1 MAADSNMGF
10 HHDAI
15 LASALNR
22 HAISFQSGAI
32 NSSSGMIPIGNPA
45 GVNSTA
51 GMFIAGNSS
60 VMNGNNTGMSCSGN
74 SSGSS
79 HLFESGLKHD
89 AGFAID
95 WSVEEQSRLEEGLIK
110 YANEP
115 NIMRYIKIAA
125 TLRDKTVRDVALRCR
140 WMMNENRKR
149 RKQEHYNGR
158 KLKDKKDI
166 LAESSKANARSLP
179 LVNVASNS
187 LMVQHMDSNDRL
199 PFEGASST
207 TWHLL
212 EENKKA
218 FNQIAANLTSFR
230 VQENIDLLY
239 HTRNN
244 IFALLDD
251 MRSTPGLMREM
262 PPLPVSIN
270 DELAN
275 TILPSTSQGM
285 MFGSPQGIHL
295 KQEPRC

>member
-32 NSSSGMIPIGNPA
+32 NSSSGMIPIGN
-45 GVNSTA
+45 STT

-60 VMNGNNTGMSCSGN
+60 TMNGNNTGMSCSGN
-74 SSGSS
+74 SSASS

-89 AGFAID
+89 AGFAIE

-140 WMMNENRKR
+140 WMMNESGKR

-158 KLKDKKDI
+158 KMKDKKDM
-166 LAESSKANARSLP
+166 LAESSSKANTRSLP
-179 LVNVASNS
+179 LGNVAPNS
-187 LMVQHMDSNDRL
+187 LMVQRMDSNDRL

-212 EENKKA
+212 EENKNA

-239 HTRNN
+239 RMRNN
-244 IFALLDD
+244 IIALLDD
-251 MRSTPGLMREM
+251 MRVTPGLMREM